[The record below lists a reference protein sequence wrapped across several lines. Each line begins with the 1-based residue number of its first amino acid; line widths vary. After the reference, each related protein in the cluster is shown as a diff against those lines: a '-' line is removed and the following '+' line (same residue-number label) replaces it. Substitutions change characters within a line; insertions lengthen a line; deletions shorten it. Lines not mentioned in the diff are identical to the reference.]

1 MKEITGLL
9 LVSGFQRQNNYIP
22 ESQTCY
28 DTQVE
33 ADTTIYML
41 GVGQYYALASSHE
54 KSVAGVQKMQS
65 EVKMCRRRRVLS

>member
-1 MKEITGLL
+1 MDL
-9 LVSGFQRQNNYIP
+9 GFQNNYQ
-22 ESQTCY
+22 SQTCY

-41 GVGQYYALASSHE
+41 GMGQYYALASSHE

-65 EVKMCRRRRVLS
+65 EVKMCRRGRILS